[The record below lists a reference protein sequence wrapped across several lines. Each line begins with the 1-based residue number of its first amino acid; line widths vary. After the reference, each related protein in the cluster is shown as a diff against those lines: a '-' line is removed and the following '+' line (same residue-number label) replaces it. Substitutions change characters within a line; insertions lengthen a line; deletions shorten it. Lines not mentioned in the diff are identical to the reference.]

1 MDYKAEIKKALSENK
16 VVIGSREVLRFLK
29 TDKPKFVVVAL
40 NCPESIRKDIEY
52 NAKLAG
58 VDVFVFDG
66 TGRDLGIFCGKPFPI
81 AALAVER

>member
-1 MDYKAEIKKALSENK
+1 MDYKAEVKKALSENR
-16 VVIGSREVLRFLK
+16 VIIGSREVLRALK
-29 TDKPKFVVVAL
+29 TGKPKFVVISL
-40 NCPESIRKDIEY
+40 NCPDPIRKDIEY

-81 AALAVER
+81 AALAVEG